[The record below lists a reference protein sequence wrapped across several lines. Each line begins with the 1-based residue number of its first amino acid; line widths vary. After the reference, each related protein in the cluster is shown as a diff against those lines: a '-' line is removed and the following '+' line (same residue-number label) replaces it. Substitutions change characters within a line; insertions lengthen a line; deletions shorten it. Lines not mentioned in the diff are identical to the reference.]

1 MRGWRTSSMGRNRTR
16 SVPLRLLAAGGLALL
31 AAAASLCLGAVSVSP
46 GELLEVLLGNGGGTA
61 RSILLLV
68 RALLPELFLP
78 SVLLCCRPVFRW
90 RRH

>member
-1 MRGWRTSSMGRNRTR
+1 MGRNRTR

-61 RSILLLV
+61 RSGS
-68 RALLPELFLP
+68 R
-78 SVLLCCRPVFRW
+78 
-90 RRH
+90 